1 MENIYTMV
9 VVKTCPHT
17 HTTHQFM
24 GFDEDRAIEV
34 SDLDAHHLPI
44 SQCVI
49 IIKRSADEP
58 AREDISLVA
67 EEFGCKLNMCN
78 RKQFSF

>member
-1 MENIYTMV
+1 MV
-9 VVKTCPHT
+9 AVKACPHT
-17 HTTHQFM
+17 HTMHQFM

-49 IIKRSADEP
+49 IIKCGADKP
-58 AREDISLVA
+58 AGVRIYHQLLKSSGA
-67 EEFGCKLNMCN
+67 
-78 RKQFSF
+78 S